1 MLSEETIKYI
11 PDNMLRI
18 DKAKM
23 FYYKLPKTM
32 FNKSQPRTYN
42 INTPRTYNINTPR
55 TIFVINLLGI
65 VKEVNGGDLIFYE
78 CWDPKIRGELIKN
91 EFYCD

>member
-42 INTPRTYNINTPR
+42 FNTPR
-55 TIFVINLLGI
+55 TIFAINLLGI